1 MLRFTKLA
9 DFKEKMIHKYC
20 TFKIPQKGT
29 KKQQQQQNT
38 HIIQNIH
45 IIQIQEYEF
54 LRFAQG
60 NTV

>member
-1 MLRFTKLA
+1 MLHFMKLV
-9 DFKEKMIHKYC
+9 DFKEKMFHKYC

-38 HIIQNIH
+38 HIIQ
-45 IIQIQEYEF
+45 IQEYEF